1 MNRLIVTQITDP
13 TFSFV
18 VFLHSYVAWE
28 KEEWG
33 RLAGQ
38 EICYFSLQ
46 GKEREVFLFN
56 IWWSLLKCP
65 KVVGSSGRGWS
76 CFLVYPHTP
85 PSAAATAFCSI
96 CMDVKP
102 LLFFLWE
109 KNKFVVS
116 LLVVGECFSFSY
128 LVGKREEKGDGI
140 GASISSFPIT
150 KMEPLL
156 LFLIFPWVGVAHK
169 PAVTLLD
176 EWALVSPVVSPID
189 FLFNDSSNKH
199 LEHRQRP
206 AHLIPLVSVDDLFVW
221 KVFFLFRFFLF
232 PFSGTSRVNRPGS
245 RRFTIRE
252 PPNGKKGKV
261 SG

>member
-1 MNRLIVTQITDP
+1 MSESCRLFRSWMKLFFGVP
-13 TFSFV
+13 THTPV
-18 VFLHSYVAWE
+18 YLR
-28 KEEWG
+28 
-33 RLAGQ
+33 RL
-38 EICYFSLQ
+38 
-46 GKEREVFLFN
+46 LFN
-56 IWWSLLKCP
+56 MY
-65 KVVGSSGRGWS
+65 GRETPFI
-76 CFLVYPHTP
+76 FL
-85 PSAAATAFCSI
+85 
-96 CMDVKP
+96 
-102 LLFFLWE
+102 LWE